1 MAKSVGKV
9 EKYLRVNVN
18 SKFKM
23 KNPIYPCLWFDGRA
37 AEAATFYTSVFANS
51 RITSNMPVVVLF
63 ELAGK
68 KFMGLN
74 GGPQFKF
81 TQSVSMFVFCET
93 EQEMDTLWNKLKEQ
107 GTVMMPLEKYPFAE
121 KFGWT
126 TDRFGLSW
134 QLFFSGT
141 KQEIKPCLLFVGD
154 QFGRAEEAMNFYTS
168 VFKGSQITDIN
179 RYEKGQPAE
188 GKVSHARF
196 NLGETGFVT
205 TESDYAHNFSFNE
218 SISFVVD
225 CETQDEID
233 YYWNKLSEGGSESMC
248 GWLKDKFGIS
258 WQVVPTVLGKLM
270 SDPQRSQRVV
280 QAFLKMKKFDIEKLL
295 QA

>member
-1 MAKSVGKV
+1 
-9 EKYLRVNVN
+9 
-18 SKFKM
+18 M
-23 KNPIYPCLWFDGRA
+23 KNPIYPCLWFDGKA
-37 AEAATFYTSVFANS
+37 AEAANFYCSAFADS
-51 RITSNMPVVVLF
+51 RITSSMPVVVMF

-68 KFMGLN
+68 KFMALN

-81 TQSVSMFVFCET
+81 SQSVSMFVFCET
-93 EQEMDTLWNKLKEQ
+93 EQEMDVLWAKLSQ
-107 GTVMMPLEKYPFAE
+107 GGTVMMPLEKYPFAE

-134 QLFFSGT
+134 QLFLSGT

-196 NLGETGFVT
+196 NLGGTPFVA
-205 TESDYAHNFSFNE
+205 TESNLEHNFSFNE

-225 CETQDEID
+225 CETQQEID
-233 YYWNKLSEGGSESMC
+233 FYWSKLTEGGSESMC

-258 WQVVPTVLGKLM
+258 WQIVPTVLGKLM
-270 SDPQRSQRVV
+270 GDPTRSGRVI
-280 QAFLKMKKFDIEKLL
+280 QAFLKMKKFDIAKLL